1 MQVERRL
8 FQIAMAQQQLN
19 GAQVGARFQQMRCE
33 AVPPPGLCR
42 LKQSEVTEYPPGC
55 VLVVEER

>member
-1 MQVERRL
+1 LRSS
-8 FQIAMAQQQLN
+8 ADYA
-19 GAQVGARFQQMRCE
+19 ARGIGGTI
-33 AVPPPGLCR
+33 PPPGLCR